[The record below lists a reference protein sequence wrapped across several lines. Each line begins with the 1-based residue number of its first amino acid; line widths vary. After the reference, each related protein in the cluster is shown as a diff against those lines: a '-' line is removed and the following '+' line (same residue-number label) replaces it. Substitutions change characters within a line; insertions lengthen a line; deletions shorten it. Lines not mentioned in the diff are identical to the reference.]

1 MDNTFAPSRPVGL
14 MSYKVLVVD
23 DSRLARMAVSKLLG
37 DTCPDWTLVEAANAD
52 DALAL
57 MEGKEV
63 DIVVLD
69 FNMPGRDGLDLAAE
83 FRKRRPAMPVA
94 VISAN
99 HQREI
104 VAHAHALGATFLSK
118 PLSQQALA
126 EFLADAV
133 QKLQAVG

>member
-69 FNMPGRDGLDLAAE
+69 FNMPGRDG
-83 FRKRRPAMPVA
+83 FR
-94 VISAN
+94 I
-99 HQREI
+99 
-104 VAHAHALGATFLSK
+104 L
-118 PLSQQALA
+118 PLSFAREGPRCPWL
-126 EFLADAV
+126 
-133 QKLQAVG
+133 